1 MEKKKQFEI
10 EFEEETEFEEEI
22 TLIRNSKAARSKG
35 WTAKVKLDE
44 SDIDFLRPIDA
55 QYSKNGLLV
64 WGIYKFANGNFY
76 IVASDFSSHKN
87 SRQSYIL
94 YFAQNELKMVAEI
107 YFGQSREFY
116 ACDDDIKQELRE
128 TYSKQQSGRKVINT
142 LIQIAKYYAQREG
155 LIT

>member
-1 MEKKKQFEI
+1 MGKEQSKPSMM
-10 EFEEETEFEEEI
+10 EFEEEVQ
-22 TLIRNSKAARSKG
+22 LVRNSKAARSKG
-35 WTAKVKLDE
+35 WVALVRLDKD
-44 SDIDFLRPIDA
+44 DIEFLRPIDA
-55 QYSKNGLLV
+55 QYSKSGMLV
-64 WGIYKFANGNFY
+64 WGIYRFVNGNFY
-76 IVASDFSSHKN
+76 IVASDLSSHKN

-107 YFGQSREFY
+107 YFGQLREFY

-142 LIQIAKYYAQREG
+142 LIQIAKYYAEREG